1 MKGVA
6 EEQYIFDS
14 VTELT
19 AAARGVPGKRTFYFI
34 AGQGASWVRVWLEKE
49 QLQALATAIDQILTT
64 LDASQE
70 KGPQPATA
78 SLPSV
83 NEPPEP
89 PDGEFQVGR
98 LGLGHDPKRDM
109 IVVVAHRQELD
120 ENDPPTLQFSANRP
134 QMQAL
139 SQRIKEVAA
148 SGRPNCPL
156 CGGPVDPEGHTCPRH
171 NGHHTI
177 DIELR

>member
-1 MKGVA
+1 MA
-6 EEQYIFDS
+6 EEQFIFEA

-34 AGQGASWVRVWLEKE
+34 AGQGAAWVRVWLEKE
-49 QLQALATAIDQILTT
+49 QLQALAAAIDQVMST

-70 KGPQPATA
+70 NAPQAAPEG
-78 SLPSV
+78 LPSAA
-83 NEPPEP
+83 EPLGN
-89 PDGEFQVGR
+89 PDGEFQIGR
-98 LGLGHDPKRDM
+98 LALGHDPERDM
-109 IVVVAHRQELD
+109 IVVVVHRQELG
-120 ENDPPTLQFSANRP
+120 ENDPPTLQFSASKL

-156 CGGPVDPEGHTCPRH
+156 CGGPVDPDGHTCPRH

-177 DIELR
+177 DVELR